1 MEMTTVMILM
11 ATALVVLAV
20 VVGLLILHLIHKSDE
35 LKEKNDII
43 VREVRRNQAII
54 DRTVQN
60 GVRRAAML

>member
-43 VREVRRNQAII
+43 VREVRRNQSLI
-54 DRTVQN
+54 DRAVQH

>member
-1 MEMTTVMILM
+1 MTTVMILM

-43 VREVRRNQAII
+43 VREVRCN
-54 DRTVQN
+54 
-60 GVRRAAML
+60 